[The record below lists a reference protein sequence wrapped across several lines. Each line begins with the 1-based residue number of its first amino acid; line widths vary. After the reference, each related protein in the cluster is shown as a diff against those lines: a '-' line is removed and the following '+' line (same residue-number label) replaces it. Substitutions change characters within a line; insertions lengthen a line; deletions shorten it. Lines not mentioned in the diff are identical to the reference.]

1 MQCGFRKGHS
11 AQHCLL
17 VLIEK
22 CCKVLD
28 KRGFAGL
35 LLTDLS
41 KAFDCIDQEFLI
53 AKFHA
58 YGFDINSLEFIHSY
72 LHDRIQRVKIN
83 SSFSYWSNVESGIPQ
98 GSIKGPLLFNIYM
111 CDLFFDIIEIDIT
124 NYADDT
130 TPYALDLKLENVVK
144 LLEENADKLFDWF
157 SNNYLKANPDKCH
170 LLVNTTGNIRI
181 NVRNETIITTQT
193 KKLLGICFNSNF
205 RFDDHVASLCKK
217 ASQKLNALTRV
228 AQYMNLAQRRSI
240 MKAFICSQFGYC
252 PLVWMFHSR
261 KINNRI
267 NKQFTR
273 TRLECKP

>member
-1 MQCGFRKGHS
+1 MGNPDTG
-11 AQHCLL
+11 
-17 VLIEK
+17 I
-22 CCKVLD
+22 
-28 KRGFAGL
+28 
-35 LLTDLS
+35 
-41 KAFDCIDQEFLI
+41 
-53 AKFHA
+53 
-58 YGFDINSLEFIHSY
+58 SLHF
-72 LHDRIQRVKIN
+72 Q
-83 SSFSYWSNVESGIPQ
+83 
-98 GSIKGPLLFNIYM
+98 GPLLFNIYI
-111 CDLFFDIIEIDIT
+111 CHLFFDIIEIDIA

-130 TPYALDLKLENVVK
+130 TPYALDLFDLKLENIAK

-157 SNNYLKANPDKCH
+157 SNNYFKANPDKCH

-252 PLVWMFHSR
+252 PLVWMFHST

-267 NKQFTR
+267 NSLHERALRVVYRDYKATFSELLSKDKSVTIHQRNLQLLATEIFKT
-273 TRLECKP
+273 

>member
-1 MQCGFRKGHS
+1 MSKG
-11 AQHCLL
+11 
-17 VLIEK
+17 
-22 CCKVLD
+22 
-28 KRGFAGL
+28 
-35 LLTDLS
+35 
-41 KAFDCIDQEFLI
+41 FDCIDHELLI
-53 AKFHA
+53 VKLHA
-58 YGFDINSLEFIHSY
+58 YGFDIKSLELIHSY

-83 SSFSYWSNVESGIPQ
+83 FSFSHWSNVESGIPQ
-98 GSIKGPLLFNIYM
+98 GSIKGPLLFNIYI
-111 CDLFFDIIEIDIT
+111 CDLFFDIIEIDIA

-170 LLVNTTGNIRI
+170 LFVNTTGNIRI
-181 NVRNETIITTQT
+181 NVRNETISNSSNQ
-193 KKLLGICFNSNF
+193 KLLDIRFNSNF
-205 RFDDHVASLCKK
+205 HFDDHVASLCKK

-261 KINNRI
+261 EINNRI
-267 NKQFTR
+267 NSL
-273 TRLECKP
+273 LERALRVVHRDYKVKFSKLLSKDKSVTVHQINLQLLAREIFNTKK

>member
-1 MQCGFRKGHS
+1 M
-11 AQHCLL
+11 
-17 VLIEK
+17 
-22 CCKVLD
+22 D

-83 SSFSYWSNVESGIPQ
+83 SSFSHWSNVESGIPQ
-98 GSIKGPLLFNIYM
+98 GSIKGPLLFNIYI
-111 CDLFFDIIEIDIT
+111 CDLFFDIIEIDIA

-181 NVRNETIITTQT
+181 NVRNETISNSSNQ
-193 KKLLGICFNSNF
+193 KLLGICFNSNF
-205 RFDDHVASLCKK
+205 RFDEHVASLSKK

>member
-181 NVRNETIITTQT
+181 NVRNERISNSSNQ
-193 KKLLGICFNSNF
+193 KLIGICFNSNF
-205 RFDDHVASLCKK
+205 HLM
-217 ASQKLNALTRV
+217 T
-228 AQYMNLAQRRSI
+228 M
-240 MKAFICSQFGYC
+240 
-252 PLVWMFHSR
+252 
-261 KINNRI
+261 
-267 NKQFTR
+267 
-273 TRLECKP
+273 